1 MLYYLTIN
9 NKQLKVRLARSP
21 AQKTRGLMDTPPV
34 SATKLKRD
42 EGMLFVYNKEDI
54 LSFWMKNTSIPL
66 EIAFIGANGEINQI
80 ETLKPY
86 NQNAVKS
93 LKPAQYALEV
103 NKGWFNNNQ
112 IKVGDKVVLPNLHA
126 IKIRLSKS

>member
-1 MLYYLTIN
+1 
-9 NKQLKVRLARSP
+9 
-21 AQKTRGLMDTPPV
+21 MDTPPV

-93 LKPAQYALEV
+93 LEPAQYALEV

-112 IKVGDKVVLPNLHA
+112 IKVGDKVILPNLHA